1 MSTPPRSQRPDW
13 RDTPEAEET
22 ARRVAALVKRTL
34 DHVVAERFV
43 TARFSLTPRTAVRVL
58 DGAPVSHIRRTVSA
72 VARVE
77 SYLLQD
83 GACVVE
89 ATGELEA
96 LLQFWTDGWRE

>member
-34 DHVVAERFV
+34 DHVNAKRLV
-43 TARFSLTPRTAVRVL
+43 TARFSLTPRTVVRVL
-58 DGAPVSHIRRTVSA
+58 DGAPVSHIRHTVSA

-77 SYLLQD
+77 SYLLQE
-83 GACVVE
+83 GACVAE
-89 ATGELEA
+89 ARMELEA
-96 LLQFWTDGWRE
+96 LFQFWSDGWRG